1 MIAKAKTDKGMEHME
16 ISLRLDGVTRERDS
30 LMAQLNEL
38 NRKCK
43 DLEQQVALLKEDSSN
58 SILTLKVEI
67 ERLKQEIEGLNSELD
82 AAPGGCCTPSGKV
95 KRPSK

>member
-30 LMAQLNEL
+30 LMAQLNE
-38 NRKCK
+38 
-43 DLEQQVALLKEDSSN
+43 LLKEDSSN

-82 AAPGGCCTPSGKV
+82 AAPGGCCTPGG